1 MKADT
6 RTGADG
12 TPVVPVASV
21 TPPPPGTP
29 PGSAAAPARIRGPG
43 RVRRLL
49 AFLLGN
55 WPLKLGAVALATVL
69 YGGVVLSQNTRT
81 WPGQVPIDVH
91 NPPRDAAVLN
101 FLGYVTNIQFRAPLD
116 VASHLAPGSF
126 FASID
131 LSGVEPNADG
141 SPVEVPVSLGKID
154 ASVEIVD
161 YQPKVVEVTLDP
173 VVTQSWPVTVER
185 GQIPDAVTIGPPQ
198 VDPQSV
204 TLTGAKS
211 RVASVHEVAARV
223 TIDAT
228 GLNVDQEVDLQALD
242 DNGTPVLGVQI
253 EPSRARVRIDVARNQ
268 GTLQLPVRV
277 QLTGA
282 PAPGFEIGS
291 VTVLPAAVTVSGEAP
306 VVGRL
311 SGIDTLSVDL
321 ASRNATFAADI
332 GMDVPPDVTVDGST
346 TVHVVVTLV
355 EMQVSRTLEVG
366 PLLHGAHTDLIYTLD
381 RPSVLVTVSGP
392 RPIVD
397 NLEPSDLIA
406 ELQVTSLAAGSHL
419 VDVGVTPPTGVQV
432 DAITP
437 TAMQVDI
444 VEVPRPTP
452 AAHPEPPPLRNRRPV
467 QPQSSPSLSP
477 SEAP

>member
-1 MKADT
+1 M
-6 RTGADG
+6 
-12 TPVVPVASV
+12 
-21 TPPPPGTP
+21 
-29 PGSAAAPARIRGPG
+29 
-43 RVRRLL
+43 
-49 AFLLGN
+49 
-55 WPLKLGAVALATVL
+55 LATVL

-173 VVTQSWPVTVER
+173 VVSQSWPVTVER
-185 GQIPDAVTIGPPQ
+185 GQVPDAVTIGPPQ

-242 DNGTPVLGVQI
+242 DNGTPVLSVQI
-253 EPSRARVRIDVARNQ
+253 EPSRVRVRIDVARNQ
-268 GTLQLPVRV
+268 GTLQLPVRI
-277 QLTGA
+277 QFTGA
-282 PAPGFEIGS
+282 PATGFEIGS

-306 VVGRL
+306 VVARL
-311 SGIDTLSVDL
+311 SGIDTLPIDL
-321 ASRNATFAADI
+321 ASRNATFAVDV
-332 GMDVPPDVTVDGST
+332 GMDVPTDVTVDGST
-346 TVHVVVTLV
+346 TVHVTVTLL

-366 PLLHGAHTDLIYTLD
+366 PLLLGARTDLIYTLD
-381 RPSVLVTVSGP
+381 RPSVLVTLSGP
-392 RPIVD
+392 ASIVD
-397 NLEPSDLIA
+397 NVAPADLAA
-406 ELQVTSLAAGSHL
+406 ELQVASLGPGSHQVPVAL
-419 VDVGVTPPTGVQV
+419 TPPTGVEV
-432 DAITP
+432 DSITP
-437 TAMQVDI
+437 PMVQVNI
-444 VEVPRPTP
+444 AQVPQPTP
-452 AAHPEPPPLRNRRPV
+452 SPSPTPSPALSPSP
-467 QPQSSPSLSP
+467 SPSLGP
-477 SEAP
+477 SAAP